1 MIDATNST
9 YHLHDRGDKRKA
21 LDLFNQG
28 QAIRKELGLDGVLE
42 AAYPQYAQIA
52 EQYPVALHAR
62 SKKGEVLL
70 VQRPGKLDV
79 GKLKAA
85 GVERQDVVRYFMYHL
100 EFALHKID
108 PNAKVVMVIDMADL
122 GLLKLA
128 NADFLG
134 TIRDVSNTLGAVYC
148 RKVNHY
154 VVANPPS
161 IFNTLWKILVTVLP
175 AGAADNLTVCENA
188 QALEAIM
195 ESHLV
200 PQEMGGNLPLG
211 EAEEHKQLKAHLAS
225 KQ

>member
-1 MIDATNST
+1 M
-9 YHLHDRGDKRKA
+9 
-21 LDLFNQG
+21 
-28 QAIRKELGLDGVLE
+28 
-42 AAYPQYAQIA
+42 
-52 EQYPVALHAR
+52 
-62 SKKGEVLL
+62 
-70 VQRPGKLDV
+70 QRPGKLDV

-100 EFALHKID
+100 EFLLHKID

-128 NADFLG
+128 NGEFLS

-148 RKVNHY
+148 RKVKTTWGWVGDRVWTGVGWRTLEMHDMTHQTIHVHQYNVRDPRSDNFFIHTYKKKVNHY
-154 VVANPPS
+154 VVANPPP

-195 ESHLV
+195 ETHLV